1 MRHILSILAVSVVLA
16 GCSTI
21 IDKPSQEITI
31 ETSGTEGALCFL
43 ERPGYRTRV
52 WAPKTL
58 TITKSPDPLEVTC
71 RAPGYRERKVVAEPK
86 VARSYFANIANG
98 MVPGA
103 LVDYETAAMFVYPE
117 KIVVDF
123 SGVKPQAMPAPEY
136 QRTLAENPEIMG
148 MEEFRPGQS
157 ALQRDRYSTT
167 PELQPRRSTAEL
179 YSGVA
184 PSASADMP
192 AAYAPSAP
200 LRSTGVAPIAEAPV
214 VPRVAEGAGAADTLT
229 RSMNPQVFG
238 GSGAAA
244 SGGPMTISPQQ

>member
-1 MRHILSILAVSVVLA
+1 MRHVLSILAVSAFLA
-16 GCSTI
+16 GCSTM

-43 ERPGYRTRV
+43 ERPGYSTRV

-58 TITKSPDPLEVTC
+58 IITKSPDPLEVTC
-71 RAPGYRERKVVAEPK
+71 RAPGNREKKVVAEPK
-86 VARSYFANIANG
+86 VAKSYFANIANG
-98 MVPGA
+98 MIPGA

-117 KIVVDF
+117 KIIVDF
-123 SGVKPQAMPAPEY
+123 SGMQPQQMPAPEY

-148 MEEFRPGQS
+148 MEEFRPGQA
-157 ALQRDRYSTT
+157 ALQRDRYSTV
-167 PELQPRRSTAEL
+167 PGLQPRRSMAEL

-184 PSASADMP
+184 PSASAGG
-192 AAYAPSAP
+192 APSAP

-214 VPRVAEGAGAADTLT
+214 VPRVTEGEGAADTLT

-244 SGGPMTISPQQ
+244 SGGPMAISPQQ